1 MRDGRYNDIHYQISI
16 PSWTPARSRVVSPGA
31 VVPPPPVH
39 LPFSVPS
46 RLVVLPPVHPPSHG
60 RGPGAVVSPPFSRS
74 VSSVRRTRTVI
85 VSRARRSRARM
96 GPPSPAVIF
105 VVARLAPAVPLP
117 LRPPLLL
124 LEPLLLLLLRLAA
137 AALLPVRV
145 QGSVHVRGFHG
156 HGDGVRARPRA
167 VARGRFGPGREAAA
181 HGSASSMGRKTK
193 LRTVPPPALPP
204 PPL

>member
-1 MRDGRYNDIHYQISI
+1 MV
-16 PSWTPARSRVVSPGA
+16 PA
-31 VVPPPPVH
+31 PPVH

-46 RLVVLPPVHPPSHG
+46 CLIVLPPVHPPSY
-60 RGPGAVVSPPFSRS
+60 RWGPRAVSVSPPFSRLI
-74 VSSVRRTRTVI
+74 SSARGTRTVI
-85 VSRARRSRARM
+85 ISRAWRSRAGA
-96 GPPSPAVIF
+96 GPPSPAVVF
-105 VVARLAPAVPLP
+105 VVARLASAFPLP

-145 QGSVHVRGFHG
+145 QGSVHGRGFHG

-181 HGSASSMGRKTK
+181 HGSAGSMGRKTK
-193 LRTVPPPALPP
+193 LRTVPPPELPP